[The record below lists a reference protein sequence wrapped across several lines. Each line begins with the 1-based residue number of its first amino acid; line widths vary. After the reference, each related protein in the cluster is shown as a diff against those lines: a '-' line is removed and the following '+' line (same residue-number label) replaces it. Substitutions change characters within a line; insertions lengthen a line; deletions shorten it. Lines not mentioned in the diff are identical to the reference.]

1 MLKALRCKG
10 KTYRWWVSSLLMGIS
25 VISSAQDLN
34 QKISLN
40 LKDTSLGEV
49 ISIIGETGHLY
60 FSYNP
65 VSIPVEKKITINV
78 SEKSISEI
86 LDEVLGKNNISWSVV
101 ENQVVLKAQNGIE
114 SMPGAEK
121 PAYGPKFTVHGYVRD
136 SKTGEV
142 LIGATVH
149 VKGTSL
155 GAITNGYGFYSLT
168 LTGGDH
174 TLVFSFLGYDTG
186 NRDIILDDNM
196 SLSVDMNETRLEIPG
211 VEVLAIADES
221 DLRYARLSEVKLSPK
236 TLAQMPGFAGNLDI
250 IRALQ
255 SVPGIQT
262 YGDGSANYYVR
273 GGDSD
278 QNLLLIDEAPIY
290 NPSHLFGFYSAL
302 TPDAIND
309 VQVYKGDFPARFGG
323 RLSSVIDVKGRE
335 GNMKQFGFSG
345 NVGPY
350 ASYLSVE
357 GPIVKERASF
367 FVSGRLST
375 LNWLNSLITGVKNFD
390 FTFYDIN
397 AKLNFKLN
405 DNNRFFLTFYTGN
418 DDFSRIINSAYRTY
432 GIRWNNLVGTFRWNH
447 VFSSRLF
454 SNTTINYSRYRY
466 WLFISEAQNDYWM
479 SEISNLTLKSDFTW
493 FLNPKNTLKAGFEVS
508 MHNSN
513 PGNVTLVDGN
523 GYESLPEVAKYHS
536 IEYDFY
542 LGNEQHIGKKL
553 TLRYGIRLPIWQDI
567 GPTTL
572 YYFNGNYQII
582 DTAQIAN
589 MSTYAWFVSPEPRIG
604 LTWAIT
610 EKSELHF
617 GYTRTTQFLQIL
629 SNSTGPFTSLDVW
642 APSGPNIKP
651 QMADQLT
658 LGYFRKVAKSKLNL
672 SAEIFYK
679 YFYNHLDYRDHANLL
694 YNPLIEGE
702 LRQGKAWSYGL
713 EIMLRKPVGKF
724 TGWIGYTY
732 SRAFVQTDGINGNGT
747 YPATYDRPNDVC
759 VNICYNDKKHW
770 AFTANW
776 IYMTG
781 GTITT
786 PIGFYNFDGYS
797 VPVYGDKN
805 NDRLPDYHRL
815 DLSASYTIN
824 KPENRFQHSLTLT
837 LYNAYGR
844 LNPFSVNFNK
854 IMDDNGNFVVPSNL
868 DGQYERIPTS
878 ISVAGIIPSINY
890 LFKF

>member
-1 MLKALRCKG
+1 MKICSL
-10 KTYRWWVSSLLMGIS
+10 WVLLFLILSPVYSLAQNFDRKIS
-25 VISSAQDLN
+25 VE
-34 QKISLN
+34 
-40 LKDTSLGEV
+40 LKDTSLREA
-49 ISIIGETGHLY
+49 IRIIGEIGNIY

-65 VSIPVEKKITINV
+65 ATIPVGRRITFQTDEKTIR
-78 SEKSISEI
+78 EI
-86 LDEVLGKNNISWSVV
+86 LNELLLKNGITWEVV
-101 ENQVVLKAQNGIE
+101 ESQVVLRPVNEKEIKSGKEIR
-114 SMPGAEK
+114 AEL
-121 PAYGPKFTVHGYVRD
+121 PRFTVSGFVKD
-136 SKTGEV
+136 SKSGEV
-142 LIGATVH
+142 LIGATIH
-149 VKGTSL
+149 VKGTST
-155 GAITNGYGFYSLT
+155 GAVTNGYGFYSLT
-168 LTGGDH
+168 MPVGSY
-174 TLVFSFLGYDTG
+174 TLAYGFLGYDAE
-186 NRDIILDDNM
+186 NREVILDENQKI
-196 SLSVDMNETRLEIPG
+196 SVEMTEARMEIQG
-211 VEVLAIADES
+211 VEIHAVTDES
-221 DLRYARLSEVKLSPK
+221 DIRYARLSEVKLTPK
-236 TLAQMPGFAGNLDI
+236 NLAQMPGFAGNIDI

-273 GGDSD
+273 GGNSD

-309 VQVYKGDFPARFGG
+309 VQVYKGDFPVRYGG

-335 GNMKQFGFSG
+335 GNMKKYGFSG

-357 GPIVKERASF
+357 GPIVKDRASF
-367 FVSGRLST
+367 FISGRLST
-375 LNWLNSLITGVKNFD
+375 LNWLNTIISGVKNFD

-397 AKLNFKLN
+397 AKLNFRLN
-405 DNNRFFLTFYTGN
+405 GRDRFFFTFYTGN
-418 DDFSRIINSAYRTY
+418 DNFSRIINSAFRTY
-432 GIRWNNLVGTFRWNH
+432 GIRWNNMVGTFRWNH
-447 VFSSRLF
+447 VFNNRFFL
-454 SNTTINYSRYRY
+454 NTTANYSQYRY
-466 WLFISEAQNDYWM
+466 WLFISETQDDYWR
-479 SEISNLTLKSDFTW
+479 SSISNLTLKSDLTW
-493 FLNPKNTLKAGFEVS
+493 FLNPENTLKAGVEVS
-508 MHNSN
+508 LHNSD
-513 PGNVTLVDGN
+513 PGNVTLVESN
-523 GYESLPEVAKYHS
+523 GSAPVPQVANYHS
-536 IEYDFY
+536 VEYDLY

-553 TLRYGIRLPIWQDI
+553 TLRYGIRLPVWQDI

-572 YYFNGNYQII
+572 YYFDGNYRVI
-582 DTAQIAN
+582 DTAQISN
-589 MSTYAWFVSPEPRIG
+589 MSSYDWFFSPEPRFG
-604 LTWAIT
+604 LNWAIT

-617 GYTRTTQFLQIL
+617 SYTRTTQFLQIL

-651 QMADQLT
+651 QRADQVT
-658 LGYFRKVAKSKLNL
+658 LGYFRKIAKSKLNL

-679 YFYNHLDYRDHANLL
+679 YFYNHMDYCDHANLL

-702 LRQGKAWSYGL
+702 LRQGRAWSYGL

-724 TGWIGYTY
+724 TGWIGYTF
-732 SRAFVQTDGINGNGT
+732 SRAFNQTEGVNNGKV
-747 YPATYDRPNDVC
+747 YRASYDRPNDVSL
-759 VNICYNDKKHW
+759 NFSYNDQKHW
-770 AFTANW
+770 AFSANW

-797 VPVYGDKN
+797 IPVYGEKN

-815 DLSASYTIN
+815 DLSATYTFN
-824 KPENRFQHSLTLT
+824 KPGNRYQHSLTLT

-854 IMDDNGNFVVPSNL
+854 VMDDNGNIVVPSNL
-868 DGQYERIPTS
+868 DGQYERIPTT